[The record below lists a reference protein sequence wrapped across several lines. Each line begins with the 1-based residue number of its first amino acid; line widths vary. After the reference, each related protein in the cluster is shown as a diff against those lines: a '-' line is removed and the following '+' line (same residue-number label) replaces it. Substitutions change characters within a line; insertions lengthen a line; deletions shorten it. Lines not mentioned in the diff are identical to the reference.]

1 MACIIRK
8 YHLLILDSH
17 ASHELVEFDL
27 FCKNHQII
35 PLYMPSY
42 SSNKLQPLNV
52 GCFAPLKEVYRRE
65 VMRSIQNGIHHINKE
80 NFLNL
85 YRESRKVLSSQNIH
99 SGFAASGLV
108 PLDPQ
113 RVLDK
118 LTIKTITPP
127 TTAYRP
133 ADIEWTVKPPYT
145 TTEV

>member
-1 MACIIRK
+1 MRGGDSVGMATRSGITLWLEKVFQKHTMACIIRK

-113 RVLDK
+113 KGTR
-118 LTIKTITPP
+118 
-127 TTAYRP
+127 
-133 ADIEWTVKPPYT
+133 
-145 TTEV
+145 